1 MIATFRSLV
10 DPEALA
16 AVIDTAYGIRVRSC
30 VLLRSL
36 VNDVYRIETA
46 DGPLAFKL
54 YSAGHRTPDEVVWEV
69 GSPRRG
75 RAGAGPGQ
83 CRSPTARRPG
93 RSTTAEGVRPY
104 SLWHWAPGGQ
114 SRSRRS
120 PMICSAATAPAP
132 PRSMPPAT
140 RPICRR
146 GAST

>member
-54 YSAGHRTPDEVVWEV
+54 YRAGHRTLDEVVWEV
-69 GSPRRG
+69 GWPRRPG
-75 RAGAGPGQ
+75 RCWSRGCG
-83 CRSPTARRPG
+83 SPTARRPG
-93 RSTTAEGVRPY
+93 RPGRGGGTPVLAVALGRRPK
-104 SLWHWAPGGQ
+104 AG
-114 SRSRRS
+114 
-120 PMICSAATAPAP
+120 AAVL
-132 PRSMPPAT
+132 R
-140 RPICRR
+140 
-146 GAST
+146 